1 MMYHLFAI
9 TLAFIIDRL
18 VGDPPHWPHPVRWI
32 GSFIAFLEKRLNQGT
47 RKKQKGVWMLLAVLL
62 VTGGISFLLISL
74 SYFIHPLVGVAV
86 EAIVIS
92 TTIACRSLKEAG
104 LSVYEPLQA
113 GDLPEARLKLS
124 YIVGRDT
131 DHLEEADITRGAI
144 ETVAENTSDGVT
156 APLFWALLFGG
167 VGAMI
172 YRAINTCDSMV
183 GYQNERYGQFGWAS
197 AKLDDVVNWFP
208 ARLTS
213 FLMLLSFPESD
224 YSKKQVWS
232 IVRRDAKKHP
242 SPNSGWC
249 EAAVAAQLG
258 IELGGL
264 NTYKG
269 RVSHRAEMGE
279 PLKQKKAADILL
291 ANTIMQRSSLLFL
304 LTLWIGGLLYEL
316 ARSWGESGSFI

>member
-1 MMYHLFAI
+1 MIYHLLSM
-9 TLAFIIDRL
+9 TLAFMIDRL
-18 VGDPPHWPHPVRWI
+18 IGDPPHWPHPVRWM
-32 GSFIAFLEKRLNQGT
+32 GSFISFLEKHLNKGEQ
-47 RKKQKGVWMLLAVLL
+47 RRQKGVLMLVAVLL
-62 VTGGISFLLISL
+62 VAGGISLLLITL
-74 SYFIHPLVGVAV
+74 SYFIHPIVGVMV
-86 EAIVIS
+86 EAIIIS

-104 LSVYEPLQA
+104 VSVYEPLHA
-113 GDLPEARLKLS
+113 GDMPEARLKLS

-131 DHLEEADITRGAI
+131 DQLNEADITRGAI

-167 VGAMI
+167 VGAMM

-183 GYQNERYGQFGWAS
+183 GYQNDRYGEFGWAS
-197 AKLDDVVNWFP
+197 AKLDDVVNWLP

-213 FLMLLSFPESD
+213 WLMVWSYPEGD

-269 RVSHRAEMGE
+269 LVSHRAKMGDS
-279 PLKQKKAADILL
+279 LKEKKAADILL
-291 ANTIMQRSSLLFL
+291 ANKIMQRSSLLFL
-304 LTLWIGGLLYEL
+304 LALWIGGLLYEL